1 MIYDLHNVLDCERF
15 KARCNKLYA
24 AKAVVEFSE
33 KKVRSVAQNSYLHL
47 ILAWHAIE
55 SGNTV
60 EWVKQ
65 RYFKLLVNPEIFVAE
80 RQDKHLGEVKYLLST
95 ASISKEQMTTA
106 IDKFKIWSAH
116 NGIYLPDADNGEFL
130 AAIQVEQSRQA
141 KWL

>member
-1 MIYDLHNVLDCERF
+1 MIYDLNNVLDCERF
-15 KARCNKLYA
+15 KARCNKLYS
-24 AKAVVEFSE
+24 KRCIVEFSE
-33 KKVRSVAQNSYLHL
+33 KKVRSVAQNNYLHL

-80 RQDKHLGEVKYLLST
+80 RQDKHLGCVKYLLSS
-95 ASISKEQMTTA
+95 ASITKEQMTTA

-116 NGIYLPDADNGEFL
+116 NGIYLPDADNREFL
-130 AAIQVEQSRQA
+130 QAIQVEQSRQA

>member
-1 MIYDLHNVLDCERF
+1 MIYDLNNVLDCERF

-33 KKVRSVAQNSYLHL
+33 KKARSVAQNNYLHL

-80 RQDKHLGEVKYLLST
+80 RQDKHLGCVKYLLSS
-95 ASISKEQMTTA
+95 ASITKEQMTTA

-116 NGIYLPDADNGEFL
+116 NGIYLPDADNREFL
-130 AAIQVEQSRQA
+130 QAIQVEQSRQA

>member
-1 MIYDLHNVLDCERF
+1 MIFDLSNILDCERF
-15 KARCNKLYA
+15 KARCNKLYSKRCIVELTE
-24 AKAVVEFSE
+24 KAT
-33 KKVRSVAQNSYLHL
+33 RSLNQNSYLHL

-80 RQDKHLGEVKYLLST
+80 RQDKHLGCVKYLLST

-130 AAIQVEQSRQA
+130 AAIQVEQSRQT